1 MTYYKMIGD
10 RQVFSTCKTIHLE
23 NDYPELELLAGQY
36 VSNPSAEL
44 IAAEG
49 WFEYVP
55 PVIPPTPKTEPDYN
69 ELIGAVKKMLS
80 TQAEELSDEDA
91 LDVAALFPTWASKLG
106 KQVNV
111 GERLW
116 YNEKLYKVIQ
126 AHTTQEDWTPDV
138 VPGLYTEV
146 SILEW
151 PEWVQPTGIQD
162 AYMTGD
168 KVTFEG
174 THYVSLIDNNTWS
187 PAAYPQ
193 GWEER
198 P

>member
-1 MTYYKMIGD
+1 MYYKMIGD
-10 RQVFSTCKTIHLE
+10 RQVFSTCKTIQLE
-23 NDYPELELLAGQY
+23 NDYPELELSAGQY

-49 WFEYVP
+49 WLEYVP
-55 PVIPPTPKTEPDYN
+55 PVVPPTPKTEPDYD

-106 KQVNV
+106 QQVNV

-126 AHTTQEDWTPDV
+126 AHTTQADWTPDV
-138 VPGLYTEV
+138 VPALYTDV

-151 PEWVQPTGIQD
+151 PEWVQPTGAQD

-168 KVTFEG
+168 KVS
-174 THYVSLIDNNTWS
+174 HNNKHWISTVDANVWE
-187 PAAYPQ
+187 PGIY

-198 P
+198 L

>member
-1 MTYYKMIGD
+1 MIGD

-23 NDYPELELLAGQY
+23 NDYPELELHAGQY
-36 VSNPSAEL
+36 VSNPSVEL

-49 WFEYVP
+49 WLEYVP
-55 PVIPPTPKTEPDYN
+55 PVIPPTPKTEPDYD

-91 LDVAALFPTWASKLG
+91 LDVAAIFPTWASKLG
-106 KQVNV
+106 MQVNV

-126 AHTTQEDWTPDV
+126 AHTTQEDWTPEE
-138 VPGLYTEV
+138 VPGLYVEV

-151 PEWVQPTGIQD
+151 PEWIQPTGAQD

-174 THYVSLIDNNTWS
+174 KHYVSLIDNNTWS

-198 P
+198 L

>member
-1 MTYYKMIGD
+1 MMYYKIIGD

-23 NDYPELELLAGQY
+23 NDYPELELSAGQC
-36 VSNPSAEL
+36 VSNPSVEL
-44 IAAEG
+44 IASEG
-49 WFEYVP
+49 WLEYVP
-55 PVIPPTPKTEPDYN
+55 PVIPPTPKTEPDYD

-106 KQVNV
+106 MQVNV

-116 YNEKLYKVIQ
+116 YDEKLYKVIQ
-126 AHTTQEDWTPDV
+126 EHTTQSDWTPDTT
-138 VPGLYTEV
+138 PALYTEV
-146 SILEW
+146 SIIEW
-151 PEWVQPTGIQD
+151 PEWVQPTGAQD

-174 THYVSLIDNNTWS
+174 THYISLIDNNTWS

>member
-1 MTYYKMIGD
+1 MMYYKMIGD
-10 RQVFSTCKTIHLE
+10 RQVFSTCRTIKLE
-23 NDYPELELLAGQY
+23 NDYPELELTAGMY
-36 VSNPSAEL
+36 VCNPSAEL

-49 WFEYVP
+49 WLEYVP
-55 PVIPPTPKTEPDYN
+55 PVVPPTPKIEPNYN
-69 ELIGAVKKMLS
+69 EIIGAVKKMLS

-106 KQVNV
+106 QQVNV

-126 AHTTQEDWTPDV
+126 AHTTQSDWAPDV

-151 PEWVQPTGIQD
+151 PEWVQPTGAQD

-174 THYVSLIDNNTWS
+174 THYVSLIDNNSWS

>member
-1 MTYYKMIGD
+1 MYYKMIGD
-10 RQVFSTCKTIHLE
+10 RQVFSTCKTLHLE
-23 NDYPELELLAGQY
+23 NDYPELELHAGQY
-36 VSNPSAEL
+36 VSNPNAEL
-44 IAAEG
+44 IAAES
-49 WFEYVP
+49 WLEYVP
-55 PVIPPTPKTEPDYN
+55 PVVPPTPKTEPDYD

-106 KQVNV
+106 QQVNV

-116 YNEKLYKVIQ
+116 YNEKLYKVLQ
-126 AHTTQEDWTPDV
+126 AHTTQSDWTPDT
-138 VPGLYTEV
+138 VPGLYTEI
-146 SILEW
+146 SIIEW
-151 PEWVQPTGIQD
+151 PEWVQPTGTQD

-174 THYVSLIDNNTWS
+174 THYVSLNDNNTWS

-193 GWEER
+193 GWEAR

>member
-1 MTYYKMIGD
+1 MMYYKMIGD

-23 NDYPELELLAGQY
+23 NDYQELELHAGQY

-49 WFEYVP
+49 WLEYVP
-55 PVIPPTPKTEPDYN
+55 PVVPPTPKTEPDYD

-106 KQVNV
+106 QQVNV

-126 AHTTQEDWTPDV
+126 AHTTQADWTPDV
-138 VPGLYTEV
+138 VPALYTDV

-151 PEWVQPTGIQD
+151 PEWVQPTGAQD

-168 KVTFEG
+168 KVS
-174 THYVSLIDNNTWS
+174 HNNKHWISTVDANVWE
-187 PAAYPQ
+187 PGIY

-198 P
+198 L

>member
-1 MTYYKMIGD
+1 MMYYKMIGD

-23 NDYPELELLAGQY
+23 NDYPEFELHAGQY

-49 WFEYVP
+49 WLEYVP
-55 PVIPPTPKTEPDYN
+55 PVVPPTPKTEPDYD

-106 KQVNV
+106 MQVNV

-116 YNEKLYKVIQ
+116 YDEKLYKVIQ
-126 AHTTQEDWTPDV
+126 AHTTQEDWTPDE
-138 VPGLYTEV
+138 VPGLYVEV

-151 PEWVQPTGIQD
+151 PEWVQPTGAQD
-162 AYMTGD
+162 TYMTGD

-193 GWEER
+193 GWEEK

>member
-1 MTYYKMIGD
+1 MMYYKMIGN

-23 NDYPELELLAGQY
+23 NDYPELELHAGQY

-49 WFEYVP
+49 WLEYVP
-55 PVIPPTPKTEPDYN
+55 PVVPPTPKTEPDYD

-91 LDVAALFPTWASKLG
+91 LDVAAIFPTWASKLG
-106 KQVNV
+106 QQVNI

-126 AHTTQEDWTPDV
+126 AHTTQSDWTPDV
-138 VPGLYTEV
+138 VPSHIV
-146 SILEW
+146 PS
-151 PEWVQPTGIQD
+151 
-162 AYMTGD
+162 
-168 KVTFEG
+168 
-174 THYVSLIDNNTWS
+174 
-187 PAAYPQ
+187 
-193 GWEER
+193 
-198 P
+198 

>member
-1 MTYYKMIGD
+1 MIGD

-23 NDYPELELLAGQY
+23 NDYPELELHAGQY

-49 WFEYVP
+49 WLEYVP
-55 PVIPPTPKTEPDYN
+55 PVVPPTPKTEPDYD

-91 LDVAALFPTWASKLG
+91 LDVAALFPTWTSKLG
-106 KQVNV
+106 MQVNV

-126 AHTTQEDWTPDV
+126 AHTTQSDWTPDV

-151 PEWVQPTGIQD
+151 PEWVQPTGAQD
-162 AYMTGD
+162 AYMAGD

-174 THYVSLIDNNTWS
+174 THYVSLINNNTWS

>member
-1 MTYYKMIGD
+1 MIGD
-10 RQVFSTCKTIHLE
+10 RQVFSTCKTIQLE
-23 NDYPELELLAGQY
+23 NDYPELELSAGQY

-49 WFEYVP
+49 WLEYVP
-55 PVIPPTPKTEPDYN
+55 PVVPPTPKTEPDYD

-106 KQVNV
+106 QQVNV

-126 AHTTQEDWTPDV
+126 AHTTQADWTPDV
-138 VPGLYTEV
+138 VPALYTDV

-151 PEWVQPTGIQD
+151 PEWVQPTGAQD

-168 KVTFEG
+168 KVS
-174 THYVSLIDNNTWS
+174 HNNKHWISTVDANVWE
-187 PAAYPQ
+187 PGIY

-198 P
+198 L

>member
-1 MTYYKMIGD
+1 MMYYKMIGD
-10 RQVFSTCKTIHLE
+10 RQVFSNCKTIHLE
-23 NDYPELELLAGQY
+23 NDYPELELSAGQY

-49 WFEYVP
+49 WLEYVP
-55 PVIPPTPKTEPDYN
+55 PVVPPTPKTEPDYD

-106 KQVNV
+106 QQVNV

-126 AHTTQEDWTPDV
+126 QHIVQSDWTPDV
-138 VPGLYTEV
+138 VPALYTEV

-151 PEWVQPTGIQD
+151 PELVVPIPSTNP
-162 AYMTGD
+162 YMSGD
-168 KVTFEG
+168 KVTFNG
-174 THYVSLIDNNTWS
+174 QHYICQLDNCVWTPLELPSAW
-187 PAAYPQ
+187 Q
-193 GWEER
+193 LVG
-198 P
+198 

>member
-1 MTYYKMIGD
+1 MMYYKMIGD

-23 NDYPELELLAGQY
+23 NDYPELELHAGQY

-49 WFEYVP
+49 WLEYVP
-55 PVIPPTPKTEPDYN
+55 PVIPPTPKTEPDYD

-80 TQAEELSDEDA
+80 TQAEELSDKDA

-106 KQVNV
+106 MQVNV

-116 YNEKLYKVIQ
+116 YDEKLYKVIQ

-151 PEWVQPTGIQD
+151 PEWVQPTGVQD